1 MINSQDYYK
10 ILGVSQKAT
19 SEEIKA
25 AYHSLAKQHH
35 PDKNNGNAQS
45 EELFKQITQAYETL
59 NDPQKRKDYDA
70 KYAKAHPPQA
80 EFSGFN
86 EYQHLFEQVFTRKQ
100 TSRSRVPNAG
110 DYEAKIQISLL
121 DAFQGGEKII
131 TLQKK
136 KRIRLRLK
144 PGIKNGQVLRLKG
157 YGAPARPGLTAGD
170 LFLNIVIE
178 KHPLFHLEKN
188 DLHTQ
193 VNISAYKAILGGEV
207 IFKHLNDQPIK
218 LTLKPGT
225 QPGTTIKLREKGMP
239 TQNTHAIGDLYVK
252 LNILIPTNLTE
263 QEQQI
268 IAELEKN
275 NPNKL

>member
-10 ILGVSQKAT
+10 ILGVSRKAT
-19 SEEIKA
+19 LEEIKA

-70 KYAKAHPPQA
+70 KYTKAHPPQA

-86 EYQHLFEQVFTRKQ
+86 EYQHLFEQLFTRKQ
-100 TSRSRVPNAG
+100 SSRSRVPNAG

-136 KRIRLRLK
+136 QRIRLRLK

-157 YGAPARPGLTAGD
+157 YGAPARPGLAAGD

-239 TQNTHAIGDLYVK
+239 AQNTHTTGDLHVK

-275 NPNKL
+275 YPNKP

>member
-19 SEEIKA
+19 LEEIKA

-70 KYAKAHPPQA
+70 KYAKDYPPQA

-100 TSRSRVPNAG
+100 SSRSRVPNSG

-157 YGAPARPGLTAGD
+157 YGAPARPGLAAGD

-239 TQNTHAIGDLYVK
+239 AQNTHATGDLYVK